1 MSSTEQQIEQ
11 EIQDKGLNAPRL
23 TPRHIDAV
31 IVEEHYFTA
40 EDGATNAP
48 PDMCNRGEFPHLAQI
63 TFCVLILKNGYKITG
78 VNHSSV
84 SPENHDPEMGRKL
97 AYEDA
102 RNKIWELEGYLLK
115 EKLYLQNSQIGSNAD
130 INKYEHYGYIKR
142 TTSDPTPDLPELKV
156 ATGEPPVN
164 KSCCSGSVAS
174 GYQLNEKRD
183 NAFLVEQL
191 LSNNKIS
198 PELRKK
204 AESKMLKLLDE
215 LI

>member
-1 MSSTEQQIEQ
+1 MSEQAIEQQ
-11 EIQDKGLNAPRL
+11 IQDKGLNAPRL

-84 SPENHDPEMGRKL
+84 SPENHDLEMGRKL

-102 RNKIWELEGYLLK
+102 RNKIWQLEGYLLK
-115 EKLYLQNSQIGSNAD
+115 QKLYEQSKPTTFQERVISEQIELQSKLDALNALLV
-130 INKYEHYGYIKR
+130 KGQ
-142 TTSDPTPDLPELKV
+142 PEFIDDKNWQL
-156 ATGEPPVN
+156 
-164 KSCCSGSVAS
+164 
-174 GYQLNEKRD
+174 LNEQHKHMSEY
-183 NAFLVEQL
+183 NVTL
-191 LSNNKIS
+191 LQRIGLF
-198 PELRKK
+198 E
-204 AESKMLKLLDE
+204 A
-215 LI
+215 